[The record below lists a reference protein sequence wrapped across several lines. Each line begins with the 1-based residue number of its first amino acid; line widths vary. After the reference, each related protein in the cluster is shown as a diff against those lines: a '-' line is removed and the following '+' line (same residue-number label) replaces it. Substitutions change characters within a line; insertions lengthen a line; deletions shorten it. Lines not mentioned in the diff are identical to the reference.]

1 MRGVVPTGNTTL
13 VLKVSSTPAA
23 ASTAR
28 GCLTP
33 FRNTTPMGPSRAVGV
48 VSRRQFPIPTE
59 MAATAPS
66 DDALMDNI
74 GKCLASVLDP

>member
-1 MRGVVPTGNTTL
+1 
-13 VLKVSSTPAA
+13 
-23 ASTAR
+23 
-28 GCLTP
+28 
-33 FRNTTPMGPSRAVGV
+33 MGPSRAVGV